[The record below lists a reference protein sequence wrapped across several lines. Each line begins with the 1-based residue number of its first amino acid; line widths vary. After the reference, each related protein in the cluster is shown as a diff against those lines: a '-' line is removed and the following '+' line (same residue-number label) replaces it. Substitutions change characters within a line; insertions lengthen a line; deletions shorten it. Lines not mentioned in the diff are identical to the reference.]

1 MTDNYGE
8 QIKSYRIKLGL
19 TQNQVATEMDVT
31 PGYISNVENGRTA
44 MSLRL
49 LIYYAKLMGVT
60 LDELVGNLESEYT
73 SNALDNALMAEI
85 SKMDDAKKSCLR
97 QLKSGNNASRGM
109 SNPKNLCS
117 NPRFSSTNPKKKH
130 PALRKVLTLLLKI
143 FSFFPYSCQS
153 IQSLPC

>member
-19 TQNQVATEMDVT
+19 TQNQIAAEMDVT

-60 LDELVGNLESEYT
+60 LDELVGTLEPEYT
-73 SNALDNALMAEI
+73 SNALENALMAEI
-85 SKMDDAKKSCLR
+85 SKMDDAKKE
-97 QLKSGNNASRGM
+97 K
-109 SNPKNLCS
+109 
-117 NPRFSSTNPKKKH
+117 
-130 PALRKVLTLLLKI
+130 LLKTI
-143 FSFFPYSCQS
+143 K
-153 IQSLPC
+153 IWK

>member
-1 MTDNYGE
+1 MTENYGE

-19 TQNQVATEMDVT
+19 TQNQVAAEMDVT

-44 MSLRL
+44 MSLRF

-85 SKMDDAKKSCLR
+85 SKMDDAEKEK
-97 QLKSGNNASRGM
+97 
-109 SNPKNLCS
+109 
-117 NPRFSSTNPKKKH
+117 
-130 PALRKVLTLLLKI
+130 LLKTI
-143 FSFFPYSCQS
+143 K
-153 IQSLPC
+153 IWK